1 MKTSVQHQKDRCPLM
16 CFNEESSLAS
26 SSFFR
31 FSPPFRPQPS
41 PRGRLVLEPRSP
53 ATDSFYRLSDF
64 SVVVMVVYSEVA
76 ARRDRGVVAG
86 ILPEKIW
93 PDTQVE
99 GLETEALC

>member
-1 MKTSVQHQKDRCPLM
+1 MKNRLWLVLRFFGFPLRSDRSHL
-16 CFNEESSLAS
+16 
-26 SSFFR
+26 R
-31 FSPPFRPQPS
+31 VR
-41 PRGRLVLEPRSP
+41 RLVLEPRGP

>member
-1 MKTSVQHQKDRCPLM
+1 
-16 CFNEESSLAS
+16 
-26 SSFFR
+26 
-31 FSPPFRPQPS
+31 
-41 PRGRLVLEPRSP
+41 
-53 ATDSFYRLSDF
+53 
-64 SVVVMVVYSEVA
+64 MVVYSEVA